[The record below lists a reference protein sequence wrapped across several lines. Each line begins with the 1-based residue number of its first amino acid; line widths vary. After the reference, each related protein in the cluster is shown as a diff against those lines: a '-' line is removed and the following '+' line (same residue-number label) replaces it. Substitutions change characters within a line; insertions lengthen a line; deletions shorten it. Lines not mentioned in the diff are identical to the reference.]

1 MMKPSL
7 VILLVLVA
15 SMSQAVGRDTRDITA
30 AISDLSAQDSPLKIF
45 GQVIFHE
52 LNSGDKLSVGYD
64 IDGEIRNVSL
74 KPVIAFD
81 VSVSLLPQYGG
92 IGRDQEFVTDYIFGR
107 DALEP
112 GSKYSM
118 SGLTPG
124 GDTMPYQGETPVR
137 AARAEAR
144 VLFVQFVD
152 GSTFGKSAW
161 GDNLGNERRA
171 EIALYRSLLQAYEK
185 DKASGLSSAITEGFA
200 KPNITKGVNAALG
213 GVQDELSS
221 KGPEAAAEEIRGR
234 LANAQSHETSLGP
247 TK

>member
-1 MMKPSL
+1 MVRSI
-7 VILLVLVA
+7 VVLLLIQSVSA
-15 SMSQAVGRDTRDITA
+15 SQAVRNDTRDIA
-30 AISDLSAQDSPLKIF
+30 APISDLSAPESPLRVS

-64 IDGEIRNVSL
+64 IDGEIRNISL

-92 IGRDQEFVTDYIFGR
+92 GIDQEFFTDYIFGR
-107 DALEP
+107 DVLDP
-112 GSKYSM
+112 GLKYWM

-137 AARAEAR
+137 AARSEAR
-144 VLFVQFVD
+144 VLFDQFID

-161 GDNLGNERRA
+161 GDNLGNERTA
-171 EIALYRSLLQAYEK
+171 EIALYRSLLQAYEE

-200 KPNITKGVNAALG
+200 KPNRTKGVNAALG
-213 GVQDELSS
+213 GVQYELSS
-221 KGPEAAAEEIRGR
+221 KGPEATAEEIRGF
-234 LANAQSHETSLGP
+234 LANAQSRETLFQP
-247 TK
+247 R